1 MKEHVDIIVEG
12 LSEHYDS
19 SIAFITNKLELPSLD
34 EIETVLLAHE
44 SRIEKF
50 SKKNVIS
57 INVASTS
64 SAPSI
69 PNSDIVQANLVQQS
83 SNQNQIPNQSQYSNY
98 S

>member
-64 SAPSI
+64 SASQI
-69 PNSDIVQANLVQQS
+69 SNSNTAQSNFVQQT
-83 SNQNQIPNQSQYSNY
+83 SNRSQYLTY
-98 S
+98 SQTD